1 MTSATDR
8 TIDIKL
14 THSLPAAVSRKGT
27 DKIII
32 KFDKTIWNDPLS
44 ELEVNEGSP
53 LIIKLPRQMDPGTAE
68 AMA

>member
-44 ELEVNEGSP
+44 ELEVNEG
-53 LIIKLPRQMDPGTAE
+53 
-68 AMA
+68 